1 MFWKKQRKIEQQE
14 RIIRDLR
21 SELAGVQELF
31 RRGVQIS
38 DELRAL
44 VSKQAREILALETQ
58 PKFIEPPPKKR
69 KKKRKA

>member
-1 MFWKKQRKIEQQE
+1 MFGQKQRKIEQQE

-21 SELAGVQELF
+21 IELAGVQELF

-38 DELRAL
+38 DDLRAL
-44 VSKQAREILALETQ
+44 VSKQARELLALETA

-69 KKKRKA
+69 KKVRKK

>member
-44 VSKQAREILALETQ
+44 ISKQAREILALETQ
-58 PKFIEPPPKKR
+58 LKFIEPPPKKR

>member
-1 MFWKKQRKIEQQE
+1 MFWKKQQKIEQQE
-14 RIIRDLR
+14 KIIADLR
-21 SELAGVQELF
+21 FELAGVQELF

-44 VSKQAREILALETQ
+44 VSKQARELLALETA
-58 PKFIEPPPKKR
+58 PKFIEPPKKR